1 MASDLQRVLQLE
13 VPIIVRLGHK
23 QISVSEVLGIRPGA
37 IIELPKLAED
47 QLDLMVNNK
56 VIGLGEAVKVG
67 ENFGIRVGH
76 IGDVRERIEALGAGE
91 GIAPSAGGSDDSGM
105 DDDDAE
111 ALAAAMLAGQV

>member
-1 MASDLQRVLQLE
+1 MPSDLQRVLQLE

-23 QISVSEVLGIRPGA
+23 QVSVNEVLGIRPGA

-47 QLDLMVNNK
+47 RLDLMVNNK

-91 GIAPSAGGSDDSGM
+91 GIDTGASDQGDAS

-111 ALAAAMLAGQV
+111 ALAAAMLAGQI